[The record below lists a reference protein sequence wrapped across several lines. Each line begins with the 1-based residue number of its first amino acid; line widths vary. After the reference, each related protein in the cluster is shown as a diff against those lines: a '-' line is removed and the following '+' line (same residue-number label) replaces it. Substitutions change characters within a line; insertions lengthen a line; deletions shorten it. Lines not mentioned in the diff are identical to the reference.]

1 MKSKRFGRRLGRRG
15 FLKGTAALVGGL
27 TTGMAGTASAQ
38 ENGTKLINYSQI
50 RPVGEVSRFERKMV
64 RRGSASVGLTPL
76 QDLQGIITPSDLHFY
91 ENHENGIIPDIDPKE
106 HRLLIHGM
114 VDRPV
119 ELTMDEIKSLPSVS
133 RICFVECGSNSNN
146 IFDKKAETAQ
156 DIHGKTSWWEW
167 ARGAM

>member
-1 MKSKRFGRRLGRRG
+1 MKSQRFGRRG

-27 TTGMAGTASAQ
+27 TTGVARPASAQ
-38 ENGTKLINYSQI
+38 DTGTRLINSSEL
-50 RPVGEVSRFERKMV
+50 RPVGEVSRFEKKIA
-64 RRGSASVGLTPL
+64 RRGSATVGLTPL
-76 QDLQGIITPSDLHFY
+76 QDLHGIITPSDVHFY

-133 RICFVECGSNSNN
+133 RVCFIECNGNSGSM
-146 IFDKKAETAQ
+146 FEKD
-156 DIHGKTSWWEW
+156 
-167 ARGAM
+167 